1 MKRYFLAY
9 EVPPAYAQDEVKEL
23 EFSNCV
29 DNTLEIVPTIAMDA
43 TPFARTRV
51 FAVYD
56 EEVSIQDIK
65 DILSKELPNMNY
77 ALFLEGQENN
87 FVFETSNVDNPK
99 RLINEQIWG
108 LNEHMSA
115 AIEKMDKNYS
125 LCRAIYLNEDKIT
138 YLGSKNERKCRFC
151 GRTKAEGATFRK
163 KAHAISNLVGN
174 RHLFSYYEC
183 DECNE
188 KFSHYE
194 SDFAEYLKPFHAI
207 LKVYGKRG
215 VPKYKQYLSSID
227 NSGDTIKINIFEED
241 PTIKVDVDPKTNR
254 LSIRCRRSYVP
265 LNVYKTLLKMALTI
279 MPDDDIK
286 HFSSAINFI
295 NNEKAVPKMNLPVVE
310 QKFGRGNDVF
320 HFVSAFIFKRKD
332 GVTDNVFAYTF
343 ILAYNNFCFQMPLI
357 GCDLDTH
364 LDGKKVEMT
373 ILPTPPLIE
382 GYQLIENRQINLSSA
397 QKVSNEEVTIAML
410 FESMQEVDL
419 TKENS
424 NPTKDELNK

>member
-9 EVPPAYAQDEVKEL
+9 EVPLTYASDEAKGL
-23 EFSNCV
+23 EFSNRI
-29 DNTLEIVPTIAMDA
+29 DNALELVPTIAMDA

-51 FAVYD
+51 FAIYD
-56 EEVSIQDIK
+56 EGVGIQDIK
-65 DILSKELPNMNY
+65 NILSKELPEMNY
-77 ALFLEGQENN
+77 ALFLEAEENN
-87 FVFETSNVDNPK
+87 FVFETSNVENPR

-108 LNEHMSA
+108 LNKQMSA
-115 AIEKMDKNYS
+115 ALEKMDKNYT
-125 LCRAIYLNEDKIT
+125 LCCAFYLNEDKPT
-138 YLGSKNERKCRFC
+138 YLGSKEERKCRFC
-151 GRTKAEGATFRK
+151 GRTKAEGATFKK

-174 RHLFSYYEC
+174 RQLFSYYEC

-194 SDFAEYLKPFHAI
+194 SDFAEYLKPYHAV

-215 VPKYKQYLSSID
+215 VPKYKQYLSNID
-227 NSGDTIKINIFEED
+227 NSGDKIKINVFEED

-254 LSIRCRRSYVP
+254 LSIKCRRSYVP
-265 LNVYKTLLKMALTI
+265 NNVYKSLLKMALTI
-279 MPDDDIK
+279 MPEDDVK

-295 NNEKAVPKMNLPVVE
+295 NNEKAVAKMELPVFE
-310 QKFGRGNDVF
+310 QIFGRGYDVF
-320 HFVSAFIFKRKD
+320 RFVSASIFKRKE

-364 LDGKKVEMT
+364 LNGQTVEMT

-382 GYQLIENRQINLSSA
+382 GYKLIKNQPVHLSSA
-397 QKVSNEEVTIAML
+397 QKVSNEEVSLTMSFEAMK
-410 FESMQEVDL
+410 EEDL
-419 TKENS
+419 SSTKTE
-424 NPTKDELNK
+424 E